1 MFSDASV
8 VRHVDPRQL
17 TTRREWL
24 SVMVKSP
31 FAFARD
37 DRAVAV
43 ERLTIWLVVLAVT
56 VAVVGSVVSFGDE
69 FRRDSPDAD
78 FAVSFDSDV
87 GALTV
92 EHAGGDSISDRTTER
107 LSVVVVDE
115 STGNSETVVWVRDR
129 GGPTKRGG
137 EYPVR
142 AGETLTVDDPS
153 VDADGDESYLDGDR
167 SVGFYLESGDSV
179 RVVWNGSMRGG
190 TESVT
195 LANATLE

>member
-1 MFSDASV
+1 M
-8 VRHVDPRQL
+8 VR
-17 TTRREWL
+17 
-24 SVMVKSP
+24 SP
-31 FAFARD
+31 FALARD

-43 ERLTIWLVVLAVT
+43 ERLTIWLVVLAIT
-56 VAVVGSVVSFGDE
+56 LAVAGSVVYFGDE

-78 FAVSFDSDV
+78 FAVSFD
-87 GALTV
+87 GETGTLTV
-92 EHAGGDSISDRTTER
+92 EHAGGDSISDRTTGR

-129 GGPTKRGG
+129 NGPTKRGG

-153 VDADGDESYLDGDR
+153 VDADGDENYLDGDR

-179 RVVWNGSMRGG
+179 RVVWAGSMRGG

-195 LANATLE
+195 LANATLG